1 MSNARPQPDLLPRE
15 KEQPLTALASFAN
28 SSGPSSDGIAH
39 SSGNNFSLSQRERA
53 GVRENI
59 SQSEKPL
66 ILGVG
71 NLLMG
76 DEGVGVA
83 AIQRLEQNG
92 FGEFAELVDGGT
104 SGFHL
109 LGLFRG
115 RRHIILIDAATDGKP
130 IGTVSFIQPR
140 YASDFPPTLTAHDIG
155 LKDLLESAALL
166 GDLPEVDLITVSIG
180 RLDGD
185 LTMELSPAVAAA
197 LPLVQS
203 LVKDCLKKATVAAT
217 L

>member
-1 MSNARPQPDLLPRE
+1 MNP
-15 KEQPLTALASFAN
+15 
-28 SSGPSSDGIAH
+28 
-39 SSGNNFSLSQRERA
+39 FSA
-53 GVRENI
+53 P
-59 SQSEKPL
+59 EKPL

-83 AIQRLEQNG
+83 AIRRLEANG
-92 FGEFAELVDGGT
+92 FADRAELVDGGT

-109 LGLFRG
+109 LGLFRD
-115 RRHIILIDAATDGKP
+115 RRKIILIDAAADGKP
-130 IGTVSFIQPR
+130 LGTVSHIRPR

-180 RLDGD
+180 ALGGS
-185 LTMELSPAVAAA
+185 LTMELSPAIAAA
-197 LPLVQS
+197 LPQIET
-203 LVKDCLKKATVAAT
+203 LVKECLEKTVLCAAGR
-217 L
+217 